1 MSDELVP
8 KHYQHTDSHI
18 DTQKQTKRLELVIRE
33 RKGGWEAEAGGES
46 ERERAGV
53 EPKSACDGDVMRLN
67 RVPTGQLTSA
77 SASLTNPPGP
87 FMPRPDANK
96 ENQGEHTQTHIQTDF
111 VFMTTP

>member
-1 MSDELVP
+1 MSDALVP
-8 KHYQHTDSHI
+8 KHYQYTNPHI
-18 DTQKQTKRLELVIRE
+18 DTQKADKETDVIKE
-33 RKGGWEAEAGGES
+33 RRGDGRQRQET
-46 ERERAGV
+46 ERERVRV
-53 EPKSACDGDVMRLN
+53 EPKPVRDGNPMRLDH
-67 RVPTGQLTSA
+67 VPTGQLTSA